1 MNIEEAIN
9 WLEKAQVILARQ
21 AQEESIIAG
30 RSERNE
36 SLQYHMAIQCI
47 LEEYEKQEKRI
58 DELENHIHY
67 KTCKA
72 CGKEFRAKRSDA
84 KYCTYCSKFINNRNY
99 YLALTEEQK
108 AKRREQAKQSM
119 RKLRASKKGE

>member
-47 LEEYEKQEKRI
+47 LEEYEKQLDLDYVDKNYI
-58 DELENHIHY
+58 SKDKL
-67 KTCKA
+67 
-72 CGKEFRAKRSDA
+72 
-84 KYCTYCSKFINNRNY
+84 KFI
-99 YLALTEEQK
+99 L
-108 AKRREQAKQSM
+108 S
-119 RKLRASKKGE
+119 KLNISDIEPWSTYKIDGQILFDLQELL